1 MLHLPKQGYFRR
13 MWTYLAE
20 MFPILPRLA
29 SSALLYISFV
39 YFLERI
45 HKMKGS
51 IYSPYTFVGI
61 WSIFALMLILRLMDE
76 LKDMEIDIEL
86 FRDRPLPSGK
96 VLELDIRFSLV
107 VVIVFYLAANI
118 FIGHA
123 FWMAV
128 FVLGYSLMMFKYFF
142 MPWILRRYLLLNL
155 LTHNPIVPMI
165 LIYLLILFSFEHK
178 LPLKNLNWH
187 SSLLLIGMYWAMF
200 FAWEI
205 ARKIRSREEENAYV
219 TYSQIFGP
227 FGAVLIAVGTQTI
240 AFIIGFYF
248 FWALSLSGIFLAILL
263 AGYGMTIWGHTRF
276 VIHPNPA
283 TSRLKPFAE
292 RFILSILVAQII
304 SRLFAR

>member
-1 MLHLPKQGYFRR
+1 

-45 HKMKGS
+45 HEIEMKGS
-51 IYSPYTFVGI
+51 IYSHYAFVGI
-61 WSIFALMLILRLMDE
+61 WNIFALMLILRLMDE
-76 LKDMEIDIEL
+76 LKDKEIDIKL

-96 VLELDIRFSLV
+96 VQELDIRFSLV
-107 VVIVFYLAANI
+107 VVIAFYLAANI

-128 FVLGYSLMMFKYFF
+128 FVLGYSLLMFKYFF
-142 MPWILRRYLLLNL
+142 IPRILRRYLLLNL
-155 LTHNPIVPMI
+155 LTHNPIVPIM
-165 LIYLLILFSFEHK
+165 LFYLLILFSFEHE
-178 LPLKNLNWH
+178 LPLRNVNWP
-187 SSLLLIGMYWAMF
+187 SSLFLIGMYWAMF

-205 ARKIRSREEENAYV
+205 ARKIRSQEEENAYV

-227 FGAVLIAVGTQTI
+227 LGAVLVAGGAQTI
-240 AFIIGFYF
+240 TMAIGFYF

-263 AGYGMTIWGHTRF
+263 VGYGMTIWGHTCF

-283 TSRLKPFAE
+283 TSKLKTFAE
-292 RFILSILVAQII
+292 RFILSILIAQMI